1 MRAAAVDDERPLIA
15 LSGLCVGYRSRGRV
29 VPAVAD
35 VDLAVAP
42 GETVAVVGESGS
54 GKTTTAHAIL
64 GLLPAGGVVTGGRI
78 EVAGRDVTGAPDRV
92 LRGLRGTTVALIPQD
107 PMVGLNPTMRV
118 GAQVAE
124 AVRRRG
130 VDRRL
135 ARAEVLEALER
146 AGVDRPAVRARQYPN
161 HLSGGLRQRVLI
173 AIAIAGH
180 PRLIVAD
187 EPTSA
192 LDVTVQR
199 RILDHLA
206 GLVRDTGTSLMII
219 THDLGVAADRA
230 DRVIV
235 MRRGRVVEQGTP
247 ADILLRPRDPYTR
260 HLIDVAP
267 ALSHAGHVVPRF
279 TTVPPAPELLRLDG
293 VGKDF
298 RLPRGGSESGDGG
311 GDGGAGNRTLRA
323 LDDVSLT
330 VRAGQTLG
338 LVGESGSGKTTA
350 LRIAMGL
357 ERPTRGRVYLDGEDI
372 TDASWSRLRP
382 LRRRFQL
389 VHQNPYSSLDPR
401 FTVAQCVAEPL
412 VSFRVG
418 DRATRAARV
427 RELLDQVALPA
438 SYAERR
444 PAELSGGQRQRVAIA
459 RALALEP
466 ALVLLDEP
474 VSALDVSVQD
484 QILTLLL
491 RLQRE
496 LGVAYFFIAH
506 DLAVVAQLA
515 HHVAVLHGGRIVES
529 GPAAT
534 VLTAPARE
542 HTRELLG
549 AVPGQRFAAQLARSD
564 SAHTADGATIAAA
577 AAADA
582 DDADAGATGTA
593 TATAAG
599 LTAAAARREDS

>member
-1 MRAAAVDDERPLIA
+1 MTETVSPIVS
-15 LSGLCVGYRSRGRV
+15 LSGLGVGYRRHGEV
-29 VPAVAD
+29 LPAVTD

-64 GLLPAGGVVTGGRI
+64 GLLPSAGVVTGGRI
-78 EVAGRDVTGAPDRV
+78 EIAGRDVTGAPDRV
-92 LRGLRGTTVALIPQD
+92 LRSLRGTVVGLVPQD
-107 PMVGLNPTMRV
+107 PMVGLNPTMRIGRQV
-118 GAQVAE
+118 GE

-135 ARAEVLEALER
+135 VGVEVLEALER
-146 AGVDRPAVRARQYPN
+146 AGVDQPVVRARQYPN
-161 HLSGGLRQRVLI
+161 QLSGGLRQRVLI

-206 GLVRDTGTSLMII
+206 GLVRDTGTSLLII

-230 DRVIV
+230 DRVVV
-235 MRRGRVVEQGTP
+235 MRRGRVVEHGAP

-267 ALSHAGHVVPRF
+267 ALSHAGKVVPRV
-279 TTVPPAPELLRLDG
+279 TEVAPAKELLRLEG

-298 RLPRGGSESGDGG
+298 RLPRGAGSGGSGSGADGG
-311 GDGGAGNRTLRA
+311 RDGADERTLRA

-350 LRIAMGL
+350 LRVAMGL
-357 ERPTRGRVYLDGEDI
+357 EKPNRGRVYLDGEDI

-389 VHQNPYSSLDPR
+389 VHQNPFSSLDPR
-401 FTVAQCVAEPL
+401 FTVAASIAEPL
-412 VSFRVG
+412 VSFGVG
-418 DRATRAARV
+418 DRVSRVARV
-427 RELLDQVALPA
+427 RELLDQVALPMSFA
-438 SYAERR
+438 QRR

-459 RALALEP
+459 RALALSP
-466 ALVLLDEP
+466 DLVLLDEP

-484 QILTLLL
+484 QILELLL
-491 RLQRE
+491 RLQE
-496 LGVAYFFIAH
+496 DLGVGYLFISH
-506 DLAVVAQLA
+506 DLAVVARLA
-515 HHVAVLHGGRIVES
+515 HHVAVLHRGRIVES
-529 GPAAT
+529 GPAAE
-534 VLTAPARE
+534 VLTAPTAT
-542 HTRELLG
+542 HTQDLLG
-549 AVPGQRFAAQLARSD
+549 AVPGQRFAAELA
-564 SAHTADGATIAAA
+564 TASTAPAAA
-577 AAADA
+577 AAV
-582 DDADAGATGTA
+582 TGPV
-593 TATAAG
+593 
-599 LTAAAARREDS
+599 ARQEGS

>member
-1 MRAAAVDDERPLIA
+1 VSAGRVEIPVATPAVTPDVVPIVA
-15 LSGLCVGYRSRGRV
+15 LSGLSVGYRQRGRTV
-29 VPAVAD
+29 LAVED

-42 GETVAVVGESGS
+42 GETVAVVGGSGS
-54 GKTTTAHAIL
+54 GKTTTANAIL
-64 GLLPAGGVVTGGRI
+64 GLLPANGVVTAGRI
-78 EVAGRDVTGAPDRV
+78 AVAGADVTGAPDRV
-92 LRGLRGTTVALIPQD
+92 LRGLRGTVLGLVPQD

-118 GAQVAE
+118 GGQVAE

-135 ARAEVLEALER
+135 VAAEVLENLER
-146 AGVDRPAVRARQYPN
+146 AGVDQPAMRARQYP
-161 HLSGGLRQRVLI
+161 HELSGGLRQRVLI

-206 GLVRDTGTSLMII
+206 GLVAETGTSLLII

-230 DRVIV
+230 DRIVV
-235 MRRGRVVEQGTP
+235 MRRGRVVEHDTP
-247 ADILLRPRDPYTR
+247 AEILLRPRDPYTR
-260 HLIDVAP
+260 HLIEVAP
-267 ALSHAGHVVPRF
+267 ALSHAGHVMPRF
-279 TTVPPAPELLRLDG
+279 TDVTPAPELLRLDG
-293 VGKDF
+293 IGKDF
-298 RLPRGGSESGDGG
+298 RLPRGGDE
-311 GDGGAGNRTLRA
+311 RTFRA
-323 LDDVSLT
+323 LDDVTLS

-357 ERPTRGRVYLDGEDI
+357 ERPTRGRVWLDGDDI
-372 TDASWSRLRP
+372 TDAGWSTLRP

-401 FTVAQCVAEPL
+401 FTVAQSIAEPL
-412 VSFRVG
+412 VSYRVG
-418 DRATRAARV
+418 DRAARAARV

-438 SYAERR
+438 SYADRR

-459 RALALEP
+459 RALALSPE
-466 ALVLLDEP
+466 LVFLDEP

-491 RLQRE
+491 GLQQD
-496 LGVAYFFIAH
+496 LGVGYFFISH

-515 HHVAVLHGGRIVES
+515 HHVAVLRAGRIVED
-529 GPAAT
+529 GPAAV
-534 VLTAPARE
+534 VLTAPAE
-542 HTRELLG
+542 QHTRELLG
-549 AVPGQRFAAQLARSD
+549 AVPGQRFAAELA
-564 SAHTADGATIAAA
+564 ATTG
-577 AAADA
+577 
-582 DDADAGATGTA
+582 AGALQKEG
-593 TATAAG
+593 
-599 LTAAAARREDS
+599 